1 MPGAPWGKSPPQG
14 VSIAQV
20 ESEYGENTR
29 VLIEARVIPGPL
41 PEPYARVIEEL
52 GSDEVEALIS
62 IKARMDKANAGMGG
76 SGDAGFV
83 GMVIPL

>member
-1 MPGAPWGKSPPQG
+1 M
-14 VSIAQV
+14 
-20 ESEYGENTR
+20 ESDYGENTR

-41 PEPYARVIEEL
+41 PEPYDRVIEDLSAE
-52 GSDEVEALIS
+52 EVKALIS
-62 IKARMDKANAGMGG
+62 IKARMDEANASVGG

>member
-1 MPGAPWGKSPPQG
+1 MPGAPWWKSPPQG

-62 IKARMDKANAGMGG
+62 IKARFDTANQDVGV
-76 SGDAGFV
+76 SGDAAFIGF
-83 GMVIPL
+83 VIPL